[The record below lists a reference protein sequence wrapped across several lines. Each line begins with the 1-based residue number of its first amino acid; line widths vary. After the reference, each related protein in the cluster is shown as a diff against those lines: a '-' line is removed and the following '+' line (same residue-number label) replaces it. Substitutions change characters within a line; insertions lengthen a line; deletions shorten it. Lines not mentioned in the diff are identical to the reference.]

1 MNFSAQGQL
10 RVENSMTDIKLR
22 KKKSTVSLLSP
33 NYCFIHLHHFFF
45 PPFSVFHKIYSVS
58 CPHSFIAKVFM
69 MLIIQGVTINRATAS
84 LQVFGAAAVD
94 L

>member
-1 MNFSAQGQL
+1 
-10 RVENSMTDIKLR
+10 MTDIKLR
-22 KKKSTVSLLSP
+22 KKKKKKYRVTSQSKLLFHSLTSL
-33 NYCFIHLHHFFF
+33 FF

-84 LQVFGAAAVD
+84 LQVFGTAAVD